1 MGLTEMLSN
10 RIKCHRATMGILSAI
25 HLAFTCILVICL
37 LDQPYEKT
45 ARCTFLHYLA
55 SAIYA
60 GLNGMMT
67 LYYFHLYKYARTQ
80 SMDIFIFEIQ
90 KRLVAYGM
98 LVSFAILV
106 EHAVC
111 NVYVCR
117 LEPISKALTIIRWL
131 HVFLECLSLR
141 IYFGWHQEE
150 LTKYSGGQSEVMKSN
165 SSTAQNTDTFNN

>member
-1 MGLTEMLSN
+1 MLSN
-10 RIKCHRATMGILSAI
+10 RIKCHRATMGILSGI
-25 HLAFTCILVICL
+25 HLAFSCVLLICL
-37 LDQPYEKT
+37 LEQAYEKT
-45 ARCTFLHYLA
+45 ARCTFMHYLA

-60 GLNGMMT
+60 CLNAMLT

-98 LVSFAILV
+98 LVSFAVLV

-117 LEPISKALTIIRWL
+117 EEPINKALTIARWL
-131 HVFLECLSLR
+131 QVFLECLALR
-141 IYFGWHQEE
+141 IYFGWHQDE
-150 LTKYSGGQSEVMKSN
+150 LTRYSGGQSEVYPPKSN
-165 SSTAQNTDTFNN
+165 ASSANHADTFNN